1 MKAEKKFDLP
11 TDTAPCVVT
20 YQDSCHLG
28 NVQGIREYPR
38 QIIRAL
44 PGVDLKELKDS
55 NICCGAGGA
64 YMVTQPE
71 MSNNVLSTKL
81 KNIQDTGADVV
92 VTANPGCY
100 MQLENGVRE
109 SKLDIKVKYV
119 AEMINEYYEKTG
131 KLK

>member
-1 MKAEKKFDLP
+1 
-11 TDTAPCVVT
+11 
-20 YQDSCHLG
+20 
-28 NVQGIREYPR
+28 
-38 QIIRAL
+38 
-44 PGVDLKELKDS
+44 
-55 NICCGAGGA
+55 
-64 YMVTQPE
+64 MVTQPE

-119 AEMINEYYEKTG
+119 VELINEYYEKTG
-131 KLK
+131 KPK

>member
-1 MKAEKKFDLP
+1 
-11 TDTAPCVVT
+11 
-20 YQDSCHLG
+20 
-28 NVQGIREYPR
+28 
-38 QIIRAL
+38 
-44 PGVDLKELKDS
+44 
-55 NICCGAGGA
+55 
-64 YMVTQPE
+64 MVTQPE

-119 AEMINEYYEKTG
+119 VEMINEYYEKTR